1 MRHFWASFKELTRII
16 CILKDNECIKKTL
29 EAIDDSS
36 ALSIDEKIEVLMTL
50 FSILKDT
57 SKTSQSLLD
66 DFSFNGYR
74 IVSEIILK
82 LEIGLKDKNNQHAKE
97 NIRKLVYH
105 LEDLVYTG
113 FYELRIK
120 STANRSDMFQV
131 AGFKM
136 PQPRGKGRTVQ
147 NVTAFQCLLSIFNK
161 VSCSFIGLIL
171 CAFY

>member
-1 MRHFWASFKELTRII
+1 MGFESVFPSEKKSYRNFSNFF
-16 CILKDNECIKKTL
+16 KDNECIKKTL

-36 ALSIDEKIEVLMTL
+36 ALNISEKIEVLMTL

-57 SKTSQSLLD
+57 SKISQSLLD
-66 DFSFNGYR
+66 DFSLNGYR
-74 IVSEIILK
+74 IISEIIFK
-82 LEIGLKDKNNQHAKE
+82 LENNSKEQNQHTKE
-97 NIRKLVYH
+97 SIRKLVYH

-136 PQPRGKGRTVQ
+136 PQPKGKGRTVQ
-147 NVTAFQCLLSIFNK
+147 NVTAFQCLLNVFNK
-161 VSCSFIGLIL
+161 VF
-171 CAFY
+171 FY